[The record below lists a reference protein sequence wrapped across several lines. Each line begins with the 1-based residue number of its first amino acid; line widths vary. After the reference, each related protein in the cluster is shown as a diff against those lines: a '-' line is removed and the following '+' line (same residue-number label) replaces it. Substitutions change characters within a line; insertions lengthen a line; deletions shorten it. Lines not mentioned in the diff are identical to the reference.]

1 MGLAPPHVA
10 SLFIAEALA
19 FGIISSV
26 MGYLAAQVSAHFL
39 AGTSMWAGMTANYSS
54 LAGVGAMVMVMVVVL
69 LSVIYP
75 SRIASRIAIPDV
87 SRTWNLPKPE
97 GSSMVVTLP
106 FLIKLHEQD
115 CAGGFLAEYYQA
127 HADISHG
134 LFSTDAVDVEYACP
148 LTAPP
153 NSASPNADHPDCFNI
168 SFRAWLAPFDFG
180 IRQRVEIISCPSPDY
195 PGFLEMRITLIRQ
208 AGEKNV
214 WFRLCRGFLNDLR
227 KQLLIW
233 RSLEPA
239 DKLQFE
245 QRLRQKMAGNTSM
258 ETTI

>member
-1 MGLAPPHVA
+1 MSP
-10 SLFIAEALA
+10 LFIAEALA

-26 MGYLAAQVSAHFL
+26 FGYLAAQIAAHFL

-54 LAGVGAMVMVMVVVL
+54 LAGVGAMITVMVVVL

-75 SRIASRIAIPDV
+75 SRVASRIAIPDV
-87 SRTWNLPKPE
+87 SRSWNLPKPD
-97 GSSMVVTLP
+97 GSSLVVTLP

-115 CAGGFLAEYYQA
+115 CAGGFLAEYYLA
-127 HADISHG
+127 HADISQG
-134 LFSTDAVDVEYACP
+134 LFSTDEVDVEYACP
-148 LTAPP
+148 LAPP
-153 NSASPNADHPDCFNI
+153 PDSTLSNAEHPDCFNI

-233 RSLEPA
+233 RSLAPA

-245 QRLRQKMAGNTSM
+245 QRLRQRMASTS
-258 ETTI
+258 TTEALS